1 MFEEPERKLLAAGGT
16 FTHHAVCHS
25 MSFRSMVCSTSLTQN
40 LFKPS
45 SSRERTKC
53 EAIALNVLAPF
64 TLSELKKDLN
74 SNELLTVYFN
84 ARKPKSTKIVAILVG
99 YCSTTDGHRTRVLNF
114 EEVRGETSDILSIY
128 ILDTF
133 YANRLSLY
141 PGL

>member
-1 MFEEPERKLLAAGGT
+1 
-16 FTHHAVCHS
+16 
-25 MSFRSMVCSTSLTQN
+25 MSFRSMVCSISLTQN